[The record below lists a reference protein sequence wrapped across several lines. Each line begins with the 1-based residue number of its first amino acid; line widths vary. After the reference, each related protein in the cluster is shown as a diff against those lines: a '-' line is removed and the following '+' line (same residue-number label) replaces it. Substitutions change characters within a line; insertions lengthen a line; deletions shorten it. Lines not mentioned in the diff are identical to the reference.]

1 MTKKIVSV
9 ALIAVL
15 TMALFLPSASAIS
28 TMFVYTENGRSLNV
42 RSAPVVGDNQ
52 IGSLAYGAE
61 VHVESFLNNGWCAIV
76 WGSWGT
82 AYVQS
87 RYLQWYQPGPKP
99 TPKPAKKTTAAPA
112 KNALADM
119 NAELKTAKRF
129 EVPFAVVVRPAR
141 ASGWVTMYWAPTTES
156 EVAYTY
162 SADEQLLAIA
172 ETTNWYQVQ
181 DQDTGAT
188 GFIRKNLAVTAK

>member
-1 MTKKIVSV
+1 MTKKIVSL
-9 ALIAVL
+9 ALIAIL
-15 TMALFLPSASAIS
+15 MMALFLPGASAMS

-99 TPKPAKKTTAAPA
+99 TPKPSKKTTTTPA
-112 KNALADM
+112 KDALADM
-119 NAELKTAKRF
+119 NAEFKTAKRF
-129 EVPFAVVVRPAR
+129 DVPFAVIVR
-141 ASGWVTMYWAPTTES
+141 
-156 EVAYTY
+156 
-162 SADEQLLAIA
+162 
-172 ETTNWYQVQ
+172 
-181 DQDTGAT
+181 
-188 GFIRKNLAVTAK
+188 LAVF